1 VAESIHQ
8 AIALYLTHLEHERR
22 CATRT
27 VETYARSLAEFA
39 AFLEGRGAAD
49 DVGRVDAAAV
59 RAYLAGLYGV
69 NGPASQGR
77 KLAALRGLFSFL
89 TRKGIAAANPAQEVR
104 SPRLKRKLPRF
115 VTVDE
120 AARLV
125 EASEGRDPAQLR
137 DAAVAE
143 ILYGSGLRV
152 SEVVGLDIVDADRE
166 ARLIRV
172 EGKGGKERIVPL
184 GRKALEALDAYLARR
199 GEIVTARGRA
209 PHPAAL
215 FLNRSGDRLSA
226 RAVQRMTK
234 RRGLETG
241 AREGVNPHALRHSC
255 ATHLL
260 DAGADLRVIQELLG
274 HASLST
280 TQRYTHVCIDG
291 LMAVYDKSHPLA
303 HVAPNAEEESED
315 KEK

>member
-1 VAESIHQ
+1 VTESIHQ

-22 CATRT
+22 CAVKT
-27 VETYARSLAEFA
+27 VETYTRSLAEFA
-39 AFLEGRGAAD
+39 AFLGERGVAD
-49 DVGRVDAAAV
+49 DVERVDAAVV

-77 KLAALRGLFSFL
+77 KLAALRGLYSFL
-89 TRKGIAAANPAQEVR
+89 RRKGLAAANPAQAVR
-104 SPRLKRKLPRF
+104 SPRLKRRLPRF

-120 AARLV
+120 AARLM
-125 EASEGRDPAQLR
+125 ESDGNGDPAQLR
-137 DAAVAE
+137 DTAVAE

-152 SEVVGLDIVDADRE
+152 SEVVGLDLGDVDRE
-166 ARLIRV
+166 TRLVRV
-172 EGKGGKERIVPL
+172 AGKGGKERVVPL
-184 GRKALEALDAYLARR
+184 GRKAIEALDAYAPRR
-199 GEIVTARGRA
+199 SDVITVRGGKQ
-209 PHPAAL
+209 HPTAL
-215 FLNRSGDRLSA
+215 FLNRSGDRLSV
-226 RAVQRMTK
+226 RAVQRMTR

-241 AREGVNPHALRHSC
+241 ARESVNPHALRHSC

-291 LMAVYDKSHPLA
+291 LMAVYDKAHPLA
-303 HVAPNAEEESED
+303 HVKKDAEPPKEDEE
-315 KEK
+315 K